1 MAEGVSEVLIPV
13 VLMAN
18 GLAAGVLMGTQ
29 LGGWPL
35 LESLPQGRYVQAHA
49 FLSTRYDPFMPIC
62 FAVTAVGDGVL
73 AGLAD
78 DAGTATLFG
87 TAALLTLSTV
97 VVSLAKN
104 VPVNK
109 WLRTLDPD
117 HLPVDFAE
125 RDPRRHWG
133 SWNWTRT
140 ALAALAL
147 LANCV
152 AVGLTL

>member
-1 MAEGVSEVLIPV
+1 MFEVLIPV
-13 VLMAN
+13 VLLAS

-35 LESLPQGRYVQAHA
+35 LESLPPNRYVQAHA

-62 FAVTAVGDGVL
+62 FVVTAVGDGVL

-78 DAGTATLFG
+78 DVRTAALFG
-87 TAALLTLSTV
+87 TATVLALGTV

-109 WLRTLDPD
+109 WIRTLDPED
-117 HLPVDFAE
+117 LPEDFAE

-133 SWNWTRT
+133 SWNWART
-140 ALAALAL
+140 ALAALAAL
-147 LANCV
+147 VNCV
-152 AVGLTL
+152 AVGLAL